1 MIETMEETRK
11 ECYILTNI
19 KRRKNT
25 NTNTNMNIDLHNIES
40 IVNKSSKIGFSNM
53 GSTYLKEALI
63 FLLYNPSGD
72 YSKEKFK
79 KLDEQ
84 LSLLIIIKKNECSY
98 KGDHYTKVQ
107 KLVRLLFGEKGIP
120 NFKTFMGCSDVR
132 ETHSEGEMER
142 QVIRCTQN
150 KKKLNYTYIRQ
161 CSIFRFGGIGSS
173 TILSIGYF
181 LLKGVLSDI
190 KHLQNNPIER
200 VDYTALLNSL
210 QESIQK
216 LTFENRK
223 IESSMEQEDICCIC
237 LSGEDLIPNEKCGH
251 KFHTECLV
259 KWLQD
264 NNSCPVCRT
273 RLVV

>member
-1 MIETMEETRK
+1 MKEMRK

-19 KRRKNT
+19 KRRT
-25 NTNTNMNIDLHNIES
+25 NTNTIMNLSIDLYNIES
-40 IVNKSSKIGFSNM
+40 ILSKSNEIGFSNM
-53 GSTYLKEALI
+53 GKTYLTEALI
-63 FLLYNPSGD
+63 YLLYNPDGD
-72 YSKEKFK
+72 YSQDKFK

-84 LSLLIIIKKNECSY
+84 LSLLIIVKKNESHY
-98 KGDHYTKVQ
+98 KGEHYSKIQ

-132 ETHSEGEMER
+132 ETHSEEEMKRE
-142 QVIRCTQN
+142 VLTCIRN
-150 KKKLNYTYIRQ
+150 KKKLNYTYQRQ

-181 LLKGVLSDI
+181 LLKGVLPGI
-190 KHLQNNPIER
+190 EYLQNNSRER
-200 VDYTALLNSL
+200 VDYTSLLNSL

-216 LTFENRK
+216 LSFENRK
-223 IESSMEQEDICCIC
+223 IESSMVQEDICCIC